1 MSTVTVADTVPEAPP
16 KPSLFK
22 RGAAHAGRV
31 ASNAKASYCK
41 PTEKPLLERLVLE
54 AARQPPSYSLDYNQV
69 DAIKKAYKHSTGC
82 TKEEDAL
89 FDKIEARVVTD
100 KTVSMHQLL
109 DHLDGKSVYV

>member
-1 MSTVTVADTVPEAPP
+1 MSTVTSGDTEAPP

-22 RGAAHAGRV
+22 RGAAHASRV

-41 PTEKPLLERLVLE
+41 PTEKPLLEHLVLE

-82 TKEEDAL
+82 TKEEGAL

-100 KTVSMHQLL
+100 KHVTMQQLL
-109 DHLDGKSVYV
+109 DHIDGKSVYV